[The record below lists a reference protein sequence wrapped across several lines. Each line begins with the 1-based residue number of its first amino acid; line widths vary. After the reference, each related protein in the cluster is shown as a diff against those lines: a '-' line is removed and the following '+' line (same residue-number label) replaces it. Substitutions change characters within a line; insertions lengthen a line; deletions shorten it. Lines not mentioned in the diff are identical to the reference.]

1 MAATKFTFSSF
12 AVRLVVALVL
22 VFTTYNPSGY
32 SWFHWFTEAENKID
46 PLIALAAIVLVIGWA
61 IYLRATMRSL
71 GVVGTS
77 LATALF
83 AAIIW
88 VLIDYEL
95 LSLESTTVLEYIIL
109 VMFSA
114 IMATGLSWSHI
125 RRRMSGQL
133 DVDDTDEE

>member
-12 AVRLVVALVL
+12 AVRLAVALVL
-22 VFTTYNPSGY
+22 VFATYNPSGY
-32 SWFHWFTEAENKID
+32 SWFHWFSEAENKVD
-46 PLIALAAIVLVIGWA
+46 PLIVLAAIILVIGWA

-77 LATALF
+77 LAAALF
-83 AAIIW
+83 ADIIW

-109 VMFSA
+109 LMFSA
-114 IMATGLSWSHI
+114 IMATCGF
-125 RRRMSGQL
+125 
-133 DVDDTDEE
+133 